1 MRVFGAPLGAVILF
15 VALAPAGAE
24 PLWTDGTQDP
34 IAGPSSPLTFGAFSE
49 LAARAAPAVVSIET
63 ESAVRRSP
71 LDHPFL
77 SRRGGPVR
85 VGAGSGFIIRAD
97 GYVLSNNHV
106 VEGARLI
113 KVHLRDGRVFG
124 ASLVGRDPATD
135 VSLLKLQLKG
145 ERLPTVPLGD
155 SDALRIGEWV
165 VAIGNPL
172 GLSHTVTAGI
182 VSAKGRREVRPD
194 GRLRYPDFI
203 QTDASINPGNSGGP
217 LFNVRGEVIGIN
229 TAVSAQGQGI
239 GFAIPIN
246 MVKTILPGLAA
257 EGRVTRSWLGVQIQ
271 ELTPRLV
278 RAFALDSARG
288 ALVTHVVR
296 GGPAAEA
303 GIREGDVIVSFGAK
317 RLQRHD
323 DLPWL
328 ASTAGVGKRVAVTL
342 IRGGRRQRVR
352 VHLGRLPE
360 PGVRPPVSQ
369 RRKVPSKRPVLGL
382 QLADASR
389 RERARL
395 GFDGGVEVLSVDP
408 GSVGA
413 RAGLKPGD
421 LLLQLNGSACRDSG
435 DVAKRLAALG
445 KGKLVRLL
453 VDRPEGR
460 VFLAFTR

>member
-1 MRVFGAPLGAVILF
+1 L
-15 VALAPAGAE
+15 
-24 PLWTDGTQDP
+24 
-34 IAGPSSPLTFGAFSE
+34 
-49 LAARAAPAVVSIET
+49 
-63 ESAVRRSP
+63 
-71 LDHPFL
+71 
-77 SRRGGPVR
+77 
-85 VGAGSGFIIRAD
+85 GAGSGFIIRSD

-106 VEGARLI
+106 VEGARII
-113 KVHLRDGRVFG
+113 KVHLRDGRVFE
-124 ASLVGRDPATD
+124 ANLVGRDPATD

-145 ERLPTVPLGD
+145 EVLPTVALGD
-155 SDALRIGEWV
+155 SEALRIGEWV

-246 MVKTILPGLAA
+246 MVKKILPGLAA

-271 ELTPRLV
+271 EITPRLV
-278 RAFALDSARG
+278 RAFRLDNAQG

-296 GGPAAEA
+296 GGPAAQA
-303 GIREGDVIVSFGAK
+303 GIREGDVIVAFGNK
-317 RLQRHD
+317 TLKRHD

-328 ASTAGVGKRVAVTL
+328 ASTAGVGQTVGVSL
-342 IRGGRRQRVR
+342 IRGGRRQSARVR
-352 VHLGRLPE
+352 LGRLPE
-360 PGVRPPVSQ
+360 PGTVSPPVQ
-369 RRKVPSKRPVLGL
+369 RSRAGGQHRALGMK
-382 QLADASR
+382 LADASR
-389 RERARL
+389 RERSRL

-408 GSVGA
+408 GSVSA
-413 RAGLKPGD
+413 RAGLRPGD
-421 LLLQLNGSACRDSG
+421 LLLQLNGSVCGKSSEVVRRLLQI
-435 DVAKRLAALG
+435 KRGA
-445 KGKLVRLL
+445 LVRLL

-460 VFLAFTR
+460 AFLAFTR